1 MYVLPSMLMRCV
13 RVCGFFQVDV
23 CVFIYVDMYITV
35 RVYENM
41 VLYTFFSVIFI
52 YPSILACE
60 YE

>member
-1 MYVLPSMLMRCV
+1 MRCV

-23 CVFIYVDMYITV
+23 CVYIYVDMYITV

-41 VLYTFFSVIFI
+41 VLYTSFSVIFI